1 MDKKVILPVCAAV
14 LLLAGCGQE
23 EQQKTQDVVKV
34 KTMQVAPAAI
44 EGTRC
49 FSGTVEETAGTPL
62 SFSVMGTVEAVHFRL
77 GDRIGK
83 GQLLASVD
91 PTSMQSS
98 YDAAKATLVQAED
111 AYRRMKELH
120 DKGSLPE
127 IQWVEVQSKLQQARS
142 MEEMAQ
148 KNLKDCKLYAPFSGV
163 IADKSVEVG
172 QNVVPGMAVGKL
184 VGVSQLKV
192 KIAVPEAEIGSIALR
207 QQAVIKVPALGDK
220 VFDGVVSEKGIVANP
235 MSRSYEVKL
244 DVTDTDGSLMPGMV
258 AEVSLAGGNAR
269 AQVVIPARIV
279 QLDEQNRS
287 FVWVDNQG
295 VAEKRVIACGDFS
308 GNGVIVTS
316 GLNAGDRII
325 VEGQQKVCNGTIIN
339 EECQNIHLFPMRTT
353 PTIITNQNQISIDYV
368 TNTSF
373 RVKNKTTPYTTD
385 YNWEASAEL

>member
-1 MDKKVILPVCAAV
+1 MCAAV

-62 SFSVMGTVEAVHFRL
+62 SFPVMGTVEAVHFRL

-220 VFDGVVSEKGIVANP
+220 VFASVVSEKGIVANP
-235 MSRSYEVKL
+235 MSRSYESGGWKRRS
-244 DVTDTDGSLMPGMV
+244 TGGDT
-258 AEVSLAGGNAR
+258 
-269 AQVVIPARIV
+269 
-279 QLDEQNRS
+279 
-287 FVWVDNQG
+287 
-295 VAEKRVIACGDFS
+295 
-308 GNGVIVTS
+308 
-316 GLNAGDRII
+316 
-325 VEGQQKVCNGTIIN
+325 GTY
-339 EECQNIHLFPMRTT
+339 CAT
-353 PTIITNQNQISIDYV
+353 
-368 TNTSF
+368 
-373 RVKNKTTPYTTD
+373 
-385 YNWEASAEL
+385 